1 MMTIIWYI
9 DSIKIFQLT
18 VVEEFVVER
27 ILKAF
32 PVSAV
37 LIGS

>member
-1 MMTIIWYI
+1 MTIIWYI

-27 ILKAF
+27 ILKTF